1 MMTIATRSSKRRK
14 KTDYLLKD
22 ASAAKGG
29 GDILTTT
36 RSDNLTLVN
45 GALEIVENQTNSGAI
60 EIAKNH
66 GALEIAKN
74 QFILDIKR
82 KNSNLQKLSDEICEI
97 YNHESRSSYEEF
109 REDLRKL
116 KLRIDDAL
124 QEYRKRWVQNIV
136 FEVGPQVNVK
146 DKTWCPGRDSYVYD
160 PHVRGKASWYDKC
173 SCSNHRCPRTND
185 DGAIHPALIQPTG
198 EKALMIALDDTKNL
212 KEWSL
217 LEMKNY
223 YLGAKV
229 DRQIHQLCLNYKSDQ
244 CILNQNFPGVLAEDD
259 AETEYVASSDEGEE
273 DTEDDNADA
282 AEEAENVDIL
292 LEGGEEEEDSVD
304 EDETSTDSGEVEEET
319 DDNDETGDGDD
330 EEENDDHGERL
341 QTLLGA
347 LSAESLS
354 HHMTDYNLDL
364 RQIISNVYNFV
375 GMTDCHFYAA
385 TWEFFQESWKGF
397 MQQLN
402 IRSLKILPRRG
413 DIAFEPLQEMENL
426 YLTEKLEH
434 LVLLSMVTQFD
445 KELFEKEF
453 SELFSQ
459 HYVS

>member
-282 AEEAENVDIL
+282 AEEAESADIL
-292 LEGGEEEEDSVD
+292 LEGEEEEEDNVD

-385 TWEFFQESWKGF
+385 TWEFFQENWKEF
-397 MQQLN
+397 MQQLK
-402 IRSLKILPRRG
+402 IRSLKILPCRG

>member
-45 GALEIVENQTNSGAI
+45 GATNSGAI

-82 KNSNLQKLSDEICEI
+82 KNSNLQKLSDEISEI

-146 DKTWCPGRDSYVYD
+146 DKSWCPGRDSYVYD

-212 KEWSL
+212 QEWSL

-244 CILNQNFPGVLAEDD
+244 CILNQNFPAILAEDG

-273 DTEDDNADA
+273 YE
-282 AEEAENVDIL
+282 
-292 LEGGEEEEDSVD
+292 GEEEEEEEDNVD
-304 EDETSTDSGEVEEET
+304 EDETSTDSDEEEEET
-319 DDNDETGDGDD
+319 DDNDETGDGGD

-364 RQIISNVYNFV
+364 RQIISNVYKFV
-375 GMTDCHFYAA
+375 GMTDCHFYAQ
-385 TWEFFQESWKGF
+385 TWEFFQENWKEF
-397 MQQLN
+397 LQQLK

-434 LVLLSMVTQFD
+434 LCELSMVTQFD